1 MFVLF
6 MLVLW
11 SSVYLYAQIKDR
23 SLEIKSKKDAI
34 ARGADFYL
42 DRRCIPV
49 DVKTG
54 VPYLVVHEN
63 GKMIPGVGYVRGDL
77 VKVHAYTGKVI
88 ENLSQQKR
96 DQLAA
101 KRSIAKR
108 DAVLSGEQYY
118 VYEEPQGYPC
128 RYYSDP
134 ARRLPAAPLM
144 YGDVDTDERFFVYSL
159 FFYRK
164 GNPMYVNVLWSID
177 KQLLCRIIDIDQ
189 DTDSEIVEIQ
199 EEMDRLNRSGKNVL
213 SDRKFRE
220 YLHCNRHDGR
230 SA

>member
-54 VPYLVVHEN
+54 TPYLVVHESC
-63 GKMIPGVGYVRGDL
+63 KKIPGGGYVRGDL

-108 DAVLSGEQYY
+108 DAVLNGEQYY

-134 ARRLPAAPLM
+134 TRRLPAAPLI

-159 FFYRK
+159 FFYRH
-164 GNPMYVNVLWSID
+164 GDPMYVNVLWNID
-177 KQLLCRIIDIDQ
+177 KQL
-189 DTDSEIVEIQ
+189 
-199 EEMDRLNRSGKNVL
+199 
-213 SDRKFRE
+213 
-220 YLHCNRHDGR
+220 
-230 SA
+230 